1 VRICLVA
8 PQSAEWGTAGYSVT
22 ALAELLS
29 TRFDV
34 TLIPSAFDDEVNE
47 KLRSLS
53 FACDQHRRS
62 AAVMEAIRSAYGERG
77 PDYLEVCDSGPDG
90 LVPLQARLTGDPLLA
105 DTLIGVRV
113 SPSAELACLHDHT
126 LKSPGMERVA
136 ELEREQLRLADR
148 LLWPGGDS
156 LGLYQRYYGDAV
168 LPGSARIRTPIEPA
182 PASLAVPAPRAADQ
196 PLRLLFLG
204 GLRRR
209 EGALDLAEA
218 CLTLPLDDWELT
230 MAGADS
236 PTASMRQSV
245 GWTIEAMAGED
256 PRVRVEDP
264 PSAERRRRL
273 LGECDL
279 LVVPS
284 RLGVC
289 GDTALE
295 AMRAG
300 VPVLASP
307 LGDLVEVVED
317 GVTGWLAGGV
327 GTEPFHRALARL
339 LTDRGELERVRGSG
353 AIAER
358 FAALTDPEAILSRYE
373 RLLGEAPTTAA
384 RATVVTE
391 AEPAVTGVVP
401 YYRAS
406 EFVSEA
412 ISSLLAQTHRNLEV
426 LIVNDGSFA
435 AEDAVLEQLAGDP
448 RVRVLTQPNGGEPA
462 ARNLGALVADGEY
475 LVMLDADN
483 VLEPEFVERA
493 LAAMR
498 REPALAY
505 VSCWLRMIAADG
517 VDVPGGG
524 GYAAIGNAALEG
536 EIENWDGDT
545 LALMSR
551 RLFADE
557 GFRYRGAIHSDWEL
571 YRLLRSR
578 GRFGAVIPELLA
590 RYRIRPGSL
599 MRAHSKELLQRG
611 WDESGD
617 RNLASG
623 TRWTAEP

>member
-8 PQSAEWGTAGYSVT
+8 PQPAAWGTVGYSVT

-34 TLIPSAFDDEVNE
+34 TLIPSDVDGRASEE
-47 KLRSLS
+47 LRSLS

-62 AAVMEAIRSAYGERG
+62 AAVMEAIRSAYGDRG

-105 DTLIGVRV
+105 HTLVGVRV
-113 SPSAELACLHDHT
+113 SPSAELACLHDRM
-126 LKSPGMERVA
+126 LKRPGMERVA

-156 LGLYQRYYGDAV
+156 LGLYRRYYGEGV
-168 LPGSARIRTPIEPA
+168 LPEAERIRTPIEQSSGPF
-182 PASLAVPAPRAADQ
+182 AVPAPRGRDR
-196 PLRLLFLG
+196 PLRMLFLG
-204 GLRRR
+204 ELRRR

-218 CLTLPLDDWELT
+218 CLALPLDDWELT
-230 MAGADS
+230 LAGTDS
-236 PTASMRQSV
+236 PTAWMHQPV

-256 PRVRVEDP
+256 PRVRVESS
-264 PSAERRRRL
+264 PSAERRTQL
-273 LGECDL
+273 LSECDL

-284 RLGVC
+284 RLGLC

-300 VPVLASP
+300 VPVLATP

-327 GTEPFHRALARL
+327 GTEPLERALDRL
-339 LTDRGELERVRGSG
+339 LTNRGELDRVRGSG
-353 AIAER
+353 AIARR
-358 FAALTDPEAILSRYE
+358 FAALTDPEAILSGYE
-373 RLLGEAPTTAA
+373 RLLGKAPAATA

-391 AEPAVTGVVP
+391 PEPLVTGVVP

-412 ISSLLAQTHRNLEV
+412 VASLLGQTHRNLDV
-426 LIVNDGSFA
+426 LIVNDGSFVEA
-435 AEDAVLEQLAGDP
+435 DAVLDELAGDP
-448 RVRVLTQPNGGEPA
+448 RVRVLTRPNGGEPA
-462 ARNLGALVADGEY
+462 ARNLGALVARGEY

-483 VLEPEFVERA
+483 VLEPQFVERA

-505 VSCWLRMIAADG
+505 VSCWLRMIAPDG
-517 VDVPGGG
+517 SDVPAGG
-524 GYAAIGNAALEG
+524 GYAAIGNGALED

-545 LALMSR
+545 LCLMPR

-557 GFRYRGAIHSDWEL
+557 GFRFGGAMHSDWQL

-578 GRFGAVIPELLA
+578 GRLGAVIPELLA
-590 RYRIRPGSL
+590 RYRVVPGSL
-599 MRAHSKELLQRG
+599 MRAHGEELLQRG
-611 WDESGD
+611 WAEARD

-623 TRWTAEP
+623 TRWTAKP